1 MESLSFFRCLDIS
14 ILGRFYDRRFLW
26 RNFRLAMEILSLPLD
41 LAKKNAQYSKSYNQ
55 WVKKVYF
62 HYRLK
67 ETKSMI

>member
-1 MESLSFFRCLDIS
+1 
-14 ILGRFYDRRFLW
+14 
-26 RNFRLAMEILSLPLD
+26 MEILSLPLD
-41 LAKKNAQYSKSYNQ
+41 LAKKKLAQYSKSYNQ